1 MFGGAMAPHCVCD
14 KNFFGPACAGS
25 CTVQDCGGHGV
36 CGHDVDKKF
45 AHCFCNTGYDGVDC
59 TKSVRT
65 SRDRA
70 VHALSTLRS
79 SHPPPFALSL
89 SHTHTHTHTYTT
101 HSLTQGTGGAVFI
114 ESGLEKVLAAP
125 DIQYP
130 PVQVS

>member
-36 CGHDVDKKF
+36 CGHDVDKNF

-89 SHTHTHTHTYTT
+89 SLSHTHTHTRTLLTRSHRALVVPSSSNLGWRRSSRHLTFYTLR
-101 HSLTQGTGGAVFI
+101 SR
-114 ESGLEKVLAAP
+114 
-125 DIQYP
+125 
-130 PVQVS
+130 